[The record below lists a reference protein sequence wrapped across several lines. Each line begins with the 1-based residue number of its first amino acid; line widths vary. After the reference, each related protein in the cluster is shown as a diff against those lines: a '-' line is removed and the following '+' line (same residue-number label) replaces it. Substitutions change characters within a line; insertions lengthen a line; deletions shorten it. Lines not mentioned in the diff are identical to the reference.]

1 MFGCRSYFWTGTK
14 KINILR
20 RVYRYSSSHHRHRP
34 PLMMMMMMT
43 ILKSAIDY
51 DFRLQRKR
59 TTPSFQQPTTTTT
72 LTDTTGVAYMII

>member
-1 MFGCRSYFWTGTK
+1 
-14 KINILR
+14 
-20 RVYRYSSSHHRHRP
+20 
-34 PLMMMMMMT
+34 MMMMMT